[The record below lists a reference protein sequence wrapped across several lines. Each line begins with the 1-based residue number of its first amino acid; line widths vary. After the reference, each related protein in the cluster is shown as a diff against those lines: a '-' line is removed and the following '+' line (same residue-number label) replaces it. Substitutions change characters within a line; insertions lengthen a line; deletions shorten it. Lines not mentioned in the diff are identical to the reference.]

1 MLNKIKANK
10 PIKRVISNLTS
21 TSDEIM
27 SSARNTFLD
36 SFTKAND
43 ELEAMLKAK
52 GTKPSDILNKSK
64 TVASYRDFAKT
75 GALDK
80 DYSKETASM
89 LRNEMYKD
97 IYRNNGS
104 TFVNTKA
111 IGKGVSDYYF
121 GAGVG
126 KEQQITRLAA
136 TGIGATGLGIGAR
149 YLSGGNM
156 TTNRNGEKDIAM
168 IPFL

>member
-1 MLNKIKANK
+1 MFNKIKANK

-36 SFTKAND
+36 SFTKTND
-43 ELEAMLKAK
+43 ELEALLRDKGANPADMSRKA
-52 GTKPSDILNKSK
+52 K

-136 TGIGATGLGIGAR
+136 AGIGATGLGIGAR

>member
-1 MLNKIKANK
+1 MFNKIKANN
-10 PIKRVISNLTS
+10 PIKRVISNLTTS
-21 TSDEIM
+21 SDEIM
-27 SSARNTFLD
+27 SSASGTFLN

-43 ELEAMLKAK
+43 ELDAMLKAK
-52 GTKPSDILNKSK
+52 GTKSADILNKSK

-75 GALDK
+75 GALDGNYDK
-80 DYSKETASM
+80 KTASM

-104 TFVNTKA
+104 TFANTKA
-111 IGKGVSDYYF
+111 IGRGKLDYYV

-126 KEQQITRLAA
+126 KDQMITRMA
-136 TGIGATGLGIGAR
+136 TTGVGVAGLGIGAR
-149 YLSGGNM
+149 YLSGGTM
-156 TTNRNGEKDIAM
+156 TRDRNGKKDIAM